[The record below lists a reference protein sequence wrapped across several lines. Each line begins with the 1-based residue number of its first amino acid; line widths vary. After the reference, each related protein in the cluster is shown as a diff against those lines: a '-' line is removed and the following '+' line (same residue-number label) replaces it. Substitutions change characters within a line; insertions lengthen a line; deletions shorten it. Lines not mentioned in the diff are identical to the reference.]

1 MGVEINPIRP
11 SRGCMEADMQRLG
24 TILGQSYKQIGWEA
38 RIYFWHIDEENSG
51 LGVCTLDRE
60 RIENGGMKRD

>member
-24 TILGQSYKQIGWEA
+24 TVHTGAVVQADWLGGSNLFLA
-38 RIYFWHIDEENSG
+38 H
-51 LGVCTLDRE
+51 
-60 RIENGGMKRD
+60 